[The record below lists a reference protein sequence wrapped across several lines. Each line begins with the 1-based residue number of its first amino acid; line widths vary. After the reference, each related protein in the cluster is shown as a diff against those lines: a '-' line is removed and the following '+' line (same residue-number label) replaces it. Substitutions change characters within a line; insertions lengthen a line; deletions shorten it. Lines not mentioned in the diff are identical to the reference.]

1 MSEKMFPIN
10 RSESGP
16 FDSSEIEL
24 PLGYLDFGAIRLTAT
39 PDIAIKLEV
48 EEATGRVV
56 ALTIERGASTLQVS
70 VFAASKHE
78 GVWAEVIQQLTD
90 SIGAAGGAVRAVSS
104 QLGTTLEADI
114 VTAGEM
120 PRSIRFLGV
129 DGPRWFLRGSV
140 TGAALTDA
148 AETAEIE
155 QIFRSLVIHRGD
167 APMPPKEALE
177 IVVPAGIITPPRP
190 GL

>member
-1 MSEKMFPIN
+1 MYPAN
-10 RSESGP
+10 RAQSGP

-24 PLGYLDFGAIRLTAT
+24 PNGYLDFGAIRLMAT

-56 ALTIERGASTLQVS
+56 ALTIERGGSTLQVS

-78 GVWAEVIQQLTD
+78 GIWAEVLDQLTD
-90 SIGAAGGAVRAVSS
+90 SITTAGGAANTVTS
-104 QLGTTLEADI
+104 QLGTTLDAEIVMPGEAS
-114 VTAGEM
+114 
-120 PRSIRFLGV
+120 RKIRFLGV

-140 TGAALTDA
+140 TGTALTESSDA
-148 AETAEIE
+148 AEIE
-155 QIFRSLVIHRGD
+155 EIFRSLVIHRGD
-167 APMPPKEALE
+167 SPMPPKESLE

>member
-1 MSEKMFPIN
+1 MFPIN

-16 FDSSEIEL
+16 FDSSELDL
-24 PLGYLDFGAIRLTAT
+24 PVGYLDFGAIRLTAT

-90 SIGAAGGAVRAVSS
+90 SISAAGGAVRAVSS

-114 VTAGEM
+114 VSSGEL

-148 AETAEIE
+148 AEAAEIE

-167 APMPPKEALE
+167 SPMPPKEALE